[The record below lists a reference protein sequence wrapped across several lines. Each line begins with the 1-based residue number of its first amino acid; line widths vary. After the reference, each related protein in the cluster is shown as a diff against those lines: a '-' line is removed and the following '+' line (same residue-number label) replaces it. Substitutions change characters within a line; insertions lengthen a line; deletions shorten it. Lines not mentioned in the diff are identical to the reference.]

1 MTWLNIGKYMFHNTY
16 WNQFFP
22 ILVPNVFMTNP
33 LDDKCCKRSVY
44 LTMVTHFKYFGDI
57 L

>member
-1 MTWLNIGKYMFHNTY
+1 MTWLSIGGYMFHNTY